1 MLYILKTFI
10 ILDCFD
16 MPRTG
21 MCFGM
26 FVQRWFLNS
35 ATGGCFRSRGCHY
48 QGFMTVME
56 CNKECRCKQPLN
68 EGAGSG
74 GINCELEL
82 QKYAFVA
89 ETCQPFMFTG
99 CGGNGNRFNTM
110 QQCMST
116 CKVRELEL
124 LDMMGEYPHLMIQQ
138 RGMGWNSGSNARG
151 FSNGQMTPG
160 NMHGGGMHNMG
171 MHSMGNQGLGSR
183 GNPGMANMGMGSMGF
198 PGMGNQGMG
207 NSGMGNQGMGGMGNP
222 GMGTMGMEGMGNP
235 GMGNMGIGGMR
246 NQGMGGMGMGN
257 MGMGSMGNPGM
268 GNHGMGN
275 PGMGNQGMGSI
286 ANQGMGKSGMGNPG
300 MGNQGMGNQG
310 MGNQGMGSIANQGMG
325 KSGMGSTGN
334 SRLGAMQNAGQ
345 DGGGIGQGGMENMGM
360 ATMGSTGIKSSGS
373 NPMGSSLNHGG
384 MAKVNAPIP
393 SQQEVAK
400 PGSTGNTAMG
410 AMNSAGATGMG
421 QRQNSNN
428 KMASGQS
435 PTGVGGFMNSQTQ
448 PSGNNALQSKNHNFG
463 QGNSLFGSGTQS
475 SLRNSRNN
483 PLYVTTTQSF
493 ITPGF
498 TDMAPWMYMGV
509 K

>member
-160 NMHGGGMHNMG
+160 NMHGGSMNNMG

-207 NSGMGNQGMGGMGNP
+207 NSGMSNQGMGGMGSP
-222 GMGTMGMEGMGNP
+222 GMGNMGMEGMGNP

-257 MGMGSMGNPGM
+257 RGMGSMGNPGM

-275 PGMGNQGMGSI
+275 P
-286 ANQGMGKSGMGNPG
+286 
-300 MGNQGMGNQG
+300 G

-384 MAKVNAPIP
+384 MAKVNAPIS

-435 PTGVGGFMNSQTQ
+435 PTAVGGFMNSQTQ

-475 SLRNSRNN
+475 SFRNSRNN

>member
-16 MPRTG
+16 MPRIG

-26 FVQRWFLNS
+26 FVQRWFFNS
-35 ATGGCFRSRGCHY
+35 ATGGCFRSQGCHY

-99 CGGNGNRFNTM
+99 CGGNGNRFNSM

-124 LDMMGEYPHLMIQQ
+124 LDMMGEYPHLMMQQ
-138 RGMGWNSGSNARG
+138 RGMGWNSGSNAGG

-160 NMHGGGMHNMG
+160 NMHGGGMNNM
-171 MHSMGNQGLGSR
+171 
-183 GNPGMANMGMGSMGF
+183 GNPGMANMGMGSMGI

-207 NSGMGNQGMGGMGNP
+207 NPGMGNQGMGGMGMGGMGNPGIGNMGMGSMGNQGMGGMGMGSLGNAGMGSMRNQGMGGMGNP
-222 GMGTMGMEGMGNP
+222 GMGNMGNP
-235 GMGNMGIGGMR
+235 GMG
-246 NQGMGGMGMGN
+246 
-257 MGMGSMGNPGM
+257 SMGNQ
-268 GNHGMGN
+268 GMGN
-275 PGMGNQGMGSI
+275 PGMGNQGLENLGMG
-286 ANQGMGKSGMGNPG
+286 NQGMRNPG

-310 MGNQGMGSIANQGMG
+310 IGNQGMGHIGNQGMR
-325 KSGMGSTGN
+325 KTGMGSTGN
-334 SRLGAMQNAGQ
+334 SQLGAMKNAGQ
-345 DGGGIGQGGMENMGM
+345 GGGGIGQGGMQNTGM
-360 ATMGSTGIKSSGS
+360 AAMSSTGIKSSGS

-400 PGSTGNTAMG
+400 PGSMGNTAMG

-421 QRQNSNN
+421 QQQNSNN

-435 PTGVGGFMNSQTQ
+435 PTGVGGVMNPQTQ
-448 PSGNNALQSKNHNFG
+448 PSGKNAFQSKNHNFG

-475 SLRNSRNN
+475 SFRNSRNN